1 MPRPVVMRTH
11 SMRDPVAPKAAPLAS
26 FGSMRAKRPTS
37 ITGARPS
44 APPPPRPPSLKEP
57 LQYDDCGPPGPM
69 GTAPLAHI
77 DEENSPTS
85 ADNIYAVIEECAPFK
100 KGDTQVRQK
109 ITLIVRLALCYPL
122 CIPPRP

>member
-69 GTAPLAHI
+69 PMGTAPLAHI

-100 KGDTQVRQK
+100 KGDKQVYGK
-109 ITLIVRLALCYPL
+109 IVHRKTAERS
-122 CIPPRP
+122 